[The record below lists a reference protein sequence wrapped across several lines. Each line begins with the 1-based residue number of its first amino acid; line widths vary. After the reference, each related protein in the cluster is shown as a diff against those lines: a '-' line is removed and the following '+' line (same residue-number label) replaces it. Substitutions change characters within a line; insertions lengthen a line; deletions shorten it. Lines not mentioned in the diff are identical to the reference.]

1 LRQVGDGGDEGR
13 GGWLSFSSLYVVIGL
28 RRRFLGWF
36 WKRAAPPRFC
46 FGVLVQIRVFCGGG
60 GSFFFLTDL
69 VFIVSVAVGVVRRW
83 WCGMLHYC
91 FCCAVMQWWC
101 FG

>member
-36 WKRAAPPRFC
+36 WKKAAPPRFC
-46 FGVLVQIRVFCGGG
+46 FGVLVHIRVFCGGGG
-60 GSFFFLTDL
+60 GSFFFLTVS
-69 VFIVSVAVGVVRRW
+69 VFIVSVAVGVVRLW
-83 WCGMLHYC
+83 
-91 FCCAVMQWWC
+91 
-101 FG
+101 